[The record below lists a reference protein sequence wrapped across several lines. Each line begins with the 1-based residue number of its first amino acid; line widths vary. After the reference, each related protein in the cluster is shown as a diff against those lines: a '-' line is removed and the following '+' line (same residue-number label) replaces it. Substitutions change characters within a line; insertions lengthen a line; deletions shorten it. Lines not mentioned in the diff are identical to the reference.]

1 MRPQSSRG
9 RTTARGRRDSI
20 VVMSELSGRTF
31 LVTGANT
38 GIGKETVRD
47 LAGRG
52 ARVVVAGRSEERNR
66 SAIREIADQ
75 TGNTDLDWIPLD
87 LGDLASVRQ
96 AAATFL
102 ASGEPLHVLINNAG
116 LAGKRGMTASGFEM
130 AFGTNHVGTFLFTEL
145 LREHIVASGPG
156 RIVNVASTAH
166 YRAKGIDWDAVRRPS
181 VTRTAFDEYCV
192 SKLANVLHARELGRR
207 LQGSGVTTYS
217 LHPGAIASDV
227 WREVP
232 PGLRHVMKLFMKDTA
247 QGART
252 SLHCATSPDVAGETG
267 LYYDD
272 RRVKQPS
279 RAVTDELAAEL
290 WERSEGWVAEVPQ
303 P

>member
-1 MRPQSSRG
+1 
-9 RTTARGRRDSI
+9 
-20 VVMSELSGRTF
+20 MSELSGRTF

-38 GIGKETVRD
+38 GIGKETARD

-52 ARVVVAGRSEERNR
+52 ARVVIAGRSEEKNR
-66 SAIREIADQ
+66 AALREIAAA
-75 TGNTDLDWIPLD
+75 TGNNDLDWIPLD
-87 LGDLASVRQ
+87 LGDLTSVRR

-102 ASGEPLHVLINNAG
+102 AAGEPLHVLVNNAG
-116 LAGKRGMTASGFEM
+116 LAGKRGMTASGFEL
-130 AFGTNHVGTFLFTEL
+130 AFGTNHVGTFLLTEL
-145 LREHIVASGPG
+145 LRDHIVASGPG
-156 RIVNVASTAH
+156 RIVNVASTGH

-207 LQGSGVTTYS
+207 LQGTGVTTYS

-232 PGLRHVMKLFMKDTA
+232 PGLRHVMKLFMKDTT
-247 QGART
+247 QGAQT

-279 RAVTDELAAEL
+279 RVVTDELAAEL
-290 WERSEGWVAEVPQ
+290 WERSEAWVAEVPA